1 MKNLIT
7 GLAAFIIVILLLLTL
22 YTIQGKTERKTEIQ
36 DGITTA
42 MEAAGQKTKEEGNY
56 TNNDEFQAAFIENL
70 MLQMDSDSDISV
82 TVLKADYQ
90 KGFFLQK

>member
-7 GLAAFIIVILLLLTL
+7 GLAAFVIVILLLLTL

-42 MEAAGQKTKEEGNY
+42 MEAAGQKTKE
-56 TNNDEFQAAFIENL
+56 
-70 MLQMDSDSDISV
+70 
-82 TVLKADYQ
+82 
-90 KGFFLQK
+90 